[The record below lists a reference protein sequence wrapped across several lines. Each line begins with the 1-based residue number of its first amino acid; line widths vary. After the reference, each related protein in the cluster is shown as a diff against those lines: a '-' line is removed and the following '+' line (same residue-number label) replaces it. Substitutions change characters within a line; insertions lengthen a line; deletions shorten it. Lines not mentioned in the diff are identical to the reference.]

1 MHDEAEDPQHERVGG
16 GAQRANVPRLAL
28 FDAVGVH
35 GRRTIDCGKET
46 LCTRALCNA
55 LDAINAVRA
64 WQVKTQCPHVK
75 GNDRDNQ
82 NEQPRADHDERD
94 ERHRDLEDHRD
105 EPRHDVVDGL
115 CGDVDVVGDSR
126 ECVADARL
134 LHRLRG

>member
-1 MHDEAEDPQHERVGG
+1 M
-16 GAQRANVPRLAL
+16 
-28 FDAVGVH
+28 H
-35 GRRTIDCGKET
+35 GRRTIDRREQS
-46 LCTRALCNA
+46 LCAGAFR
-55 LDAINAVRA
+55 DAFDAVDAVRA
-64 WQVKTQCPHVK
+64 RKVKAQCPYIK